1 MYSEFANIV
10 EGAKKLS
17 SNEKKELKFLLE
29 KYLIE
34 ERREE
39 MNKNH
44 KKSLTELDENRLEF
58 SSDINNLKDTLE

>member
-39 MNKNH
+39 NEQESQ
-44 KKSLTELDENRLEF
+44 KKLNRVG
-58 SSDINNLKDTLE
+58 

>member
-44 KKSLTELDENRLEF
+44 KKSSTELD
-58 SSDINNLKDTLE
+58 

>member
-44 KKSLTELDENRLEF
+44 KKSSTVG
-58 SSDINNLKDTLE
+58 